1 MIVVDTS
8 ILVAIIREED
18 EAAFFTDILDETEAI
33 MSVVSYV
40 ETHMVVAGRKLDA
53 NLRRVELTTQDLG
66 IEVVDVTRDQ
76 ADAAVR
82 AFLQYGKGRHRDA
95 LISPIV
101 LLTHWQRAVA
111 FRCCSRAMILPRPTS
126 SPRTRHKNDA

>member
-18 EAAFFTDILDETEAI
+18 EATLFTDILDEAESI

-40 ETHMVVAGRKLDA
+40 EAHMVVAGRKLDA
-53 NLRRVELTTQDLG
+53 NPRRVELTARDLG
-66 IEVVDVTRDQ
+66 IEIVDVTRDQ

-82 AFLQYGKGRHRDA
+82 AFLQYGKGRHRARLNLADCFTYA
-95 LISPIV
+95 LAKSRGLPLLFKGDDFANTDIV
-101 LLTHWQRAVA
+101 AAHT
-111 FRCCSRAMILPRPTS
+111 P
-126 SPRTRHKNDA
+126 